1 MRMPRLVYLARFFLT
16 VPPVSPALVGALAIA
31 VVVAGVVLL
40 VEIGSSRNAL
50 APLFLVQLL
59 AASSGVAGP
68 ARRGHYDLLLT
79 SGESRV
85 SIGLMHWAMSIAPGV
100 LGWLAIAVLEVALR
114 RSVATISLSSG
125 TLVAMLLV
133 STLPWAVTGPCPKL
147 TGGIAWLL
155 LLAIAMALMSE
166 AWWNTSPAVFL
177 HPWLLVGHRLAPSDV
192 PLVAA
197 MLAVAG
203 AAMTATL
210 AWIRRMD
217 VPLEAPP

>member
-1 MRMPRLVYLARFFLT
+1 
-16 VPPVSPALVGALAIA
+16 VSPALVGALAIA
-31 VVVAGVVLL
+31 VVVAGVGLL

-100 LGWLAIAVLEVALR
+100 LGWLAIAALDVALEVTLR
-114 RSVATISLSSG
+114 RSLATISLSSG

-133 STLPWAVTGPCPKL
+133 STLPWAVTAPCPKL

-177 HPWLLVGHRLAPSDV
+177 YPWLWVGHRLARSDV

-210 AWIRRMD
+210 AWMRRMD